1 MFVINNK
8 DAAAGLMVKDLDV
21 AAMEV
26 GQWKEET
33 SALMSVQKRL
43 PLNPEN
49 FQHPLKSKFSRN

>member
-33 SALMSVQKRL
+33 STLMSVQKDCL
-43 PLNPEN
+43 
-49 FQHPLKSKFSRN
+49 